1 MSIKEIE
8 YRLKEVEALC
18 EAHLKKY
25 GYIKEWEVK
34 VFLYKAFG
42 IELPAHLCYTNDEYE
57 WVYIPKKVKT
67 RY

>member
-1 MSIKEIE
+1 MSIEEIE
-8 YRLKEVEALC
+8 LRLKEVEALC
-18 EAHLKKY
+18 EAHLKEY
-25 GYIKEWEVK
+25 GHIKEWEVK

-42 IELPAHLCYTNDEYE
+42 IELPAYLCYKNDEYE